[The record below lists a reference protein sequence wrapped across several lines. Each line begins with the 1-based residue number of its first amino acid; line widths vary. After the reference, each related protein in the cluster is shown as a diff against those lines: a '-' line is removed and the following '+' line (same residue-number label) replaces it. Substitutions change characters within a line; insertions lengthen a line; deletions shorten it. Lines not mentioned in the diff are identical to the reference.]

1 MCRLAHVA
9 ASPPQA
15 EVAALDR
22 VEEQRPVHLLGDR
35 ERESVALEL
44 GEPEAGS

>member
-1 MCRLAHVA
+1 LAHVA
-9 ASPPQA
+9 ASPPEA

-35 ERESVALEL
+35 ERERGVALEL